1 MSSTLK
7 NLQKEITDT
16 LAHQVGL
23 QEARQMAK
31 LLLMH
36 HLKLSA
42 TGLIMNA
49 ELAVGNQVIALIQ
62 EQMARL
68 LNHEP
73 IQYVIG
79 TAHFYGLDYNVN
91 ASVLI
96 PRPETEELVDW
107 IIRENSGASISIL
120 DIGTGS
126 GCIAIALKQAMP
138 HSVTEGWDISAEA
151 LEVAI
156 RNAKTHGLEVVFRQ
170 ADILTLD
177 PKQLNQFD
185 VIVSNPPY
193 VRELEKT
200 QMNSNVLDYEPHLA
214 LFVRDDDPLLFYRSI
229 AQKSMI
235 MLKKDGKLYFEINE
249 YLGDELQ
256 SMLSQMGYKSRL
268 RQDLQG
274 KNRMIM
280 AERTQ

>member
-91 ASVLI
+91 ASVPKTLI
-96 PRPETEELVDW
+96 
-107 IIRENSGASISIL
+107 A
-120 DIGTGS
+120 
-126 GCIAIALKQAMP
+126 
-138 HSVTEGWDISAEA
+138 SAEP
-151 LEVAI
+151 
-156 RNAKTHGLEVVFRQ
+156 RQ
-170 ADILTLD
+170 EWL
-177 PKQLNQFD
+177 P
-185 VIVSNPPY
+185 
-193 VRELEKT
+193 VR
-200 QMNSNVLDYEPHLA
+200 SGPLA
-214 LFVRDDDPLLFYRSI
+214 AR
-229 AQKSMI
+229 
-235 MLKKDGKLYFEINE
+235 G
-249 YLGDELQ
+249 GWW
-256 SMLSQMGYKSRL
+256 L
-268 RQDLQG
+268 R
-274 KNRMIM
+274 
-280 AERTQ
+280 